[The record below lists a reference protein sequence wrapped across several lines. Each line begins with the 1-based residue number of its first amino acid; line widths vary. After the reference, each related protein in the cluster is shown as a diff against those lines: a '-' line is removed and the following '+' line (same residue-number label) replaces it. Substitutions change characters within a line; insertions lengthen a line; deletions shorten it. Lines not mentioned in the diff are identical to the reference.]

1 MFFHNDRRE
10 FDSRLGYHSR
20 DKDISSTE
28 PKAVCLQILS
38 RVSLD
43 EVNKKLEWFDSS
55 FDQFQ
60 LFRSMVYRTCDI
72 TRNLPTRKVVSV
84 TDGDDYFSAF
94 DTIKGEPKQRRME
107 SQSLKGPT
115 ISGSNKYDSSKNKII
130 VQQNSNSDIKANEHD
145 KESDDYYKGLSV
157 IADSV
162 EINYLPSDSVLSD
175 DLNVRT
181 GEMQNKIKRSNWKN
195 KIEDEDLR
203 ISPVA
208 QACRKD
214 PLKVLIYQRD
224 TSRRIVNVEESAL
237 DLKTRLGLNW
247 TVEILSHSEN
257 MSPCDVI
264 NSVRTAT
271 VLVTPHGFQSVL
283 LLFQPL
289 NSVIVEVHPSYYF
302 KQEVYGFIQAG
313 FRQNFNVARS
323 YLAEESVPVHWT
335 MKFVISFFQL
345 FGYMTHE
352 CMHSSLCRN
361 VARRQDV
368 LMSKSFISRTADF
381 LSTHFILK
389 CPN

>member
-1 MFFHNDRRE
+1 MFFHNYQRE
-10 FDSRLGYHSR
+10 FDSRLGYQSGN
-20 DKDISSTE
+20 KDISSIE
-28 PKAVCLQILS
+28 PKAICLQILS
-38 RVSLD
+38 DVSLD
-43 EVNKKLEWFDSS
+43 EVNQKLEWFDSS

-60 LFRSMVYRTCDI
+60 LFRSMVYSTCDT

-84 TDGDDYFSAF
+84 TDEDDYFSAF
-94 DTIKGEPKQRRME
+94 RTKEQKQRQRRME
-107 SQSLKGPT
+107 SKALKEST
-115 ISGSNKYDSSKNKII
+115 ISGSNKYDSSKNTTIA
-130 VQQNSNSDIKANEHD
+130 QQNSNSKVSEHD

-175 DLNVRT
+175 DLNVGT

-195 KIEDEDLR
+195 KNEDEDLR

-237 DLKTRLGLNW
+237 DLRTRLGLNW

-257 MSPCDVI
+257 TSPCDVI

-335 MKFVISFFQL
+335 MIFISNFFQL

-352 CMHSSLCRN
+352 CMHSRLCRN

-368 LMSKSFISRTADF
+368 LMSKSFISRTTDF

>member
-1 MFFHNDRRE
+1 MFVHNDQSE
-10 FDSRLGYHSR
+10 FDSRLGYPTR
-20 DKDISSTE
+20 NKDISSTE
-28 PKAVCLQILS
+28 PKAICLQILS

-60 LFRSMVYRTCDI
+60 LFRSMVYSTCDT
-72 TRNLPTRKVVSV
+72 TRNPPTRKVVSV
-84 TDGDDYFSAF
+84 PDEDDYFSSF
-94 DTIKGEPKQRRME
+94 KTKKQKQRRMA
-107 SQSLKGPT
+107 SQSLKGST
-115 ISGSNKYDSSKNKII
+115 ISDSKSKHNSSQNTIKI
-130 VQQNSNSDIKANEHD
+130 VQQSNSKVDMYD

-162 EINYLPSDSVLSD
+162 EISYLPSDSVLSD
-175 DLNVRT
+175 DLNVGT

-214 PLKVLIYQRD
+214 PLKLLIYQRD
-224 TSRRIVNVEESAL
+224 TSRRIVNIEESAL
-237 DLKTRLGLNW
+237 DLRSRLGLNW

-335 MKFVISFFQL
+335 MKYLINFFQL

-352 CMHSSLCRN
+352 CMHSQLCRN

-368 LMSKSFISRTADF
+368 QMSKSFLSRTAEF